1 MSAKIR
7 EPLLRI
13 TCSTINSVT
22 LRLRAESNFNNQ
34 DIRLGTL
41 NLFKSMAA
49 NTDLRQILQIWLIQA
64 QIAFLSNLI
73 YNKREEDLNLV
84 TITDQTHR

>member
-13 TCSTINSVT
+13 TCSTISSVT
-22 LRLRAESNFNNQ
+22 RRLRAESNFNNQ

-41 NLFKSMAA
+41 NPFKSMAA
-49 NTDLRQILQIWLIQA
+49 NTDLRQILQIWLIQV
-64 QIAFLSNLI
+64 QITILSNLI
-73 YNKREEDLNLV
+73 SNKREEDLNLV